1 MNYSRTKASTELLE
15 QRQQDKKQRAQIK
28 HGTRRQTTRQSFTE
42 LEACLLGW
50 GTEGPAAVLL
60 HIGEDRGGNQGPA
73 VLLQSGEKVR
83 RRSSAQGRRHHR
95 SKSHEQGHGVGTG
108 ARAEAAQGEG
118 RRRSSARQWH

>member
-28 HGTRRQTTRQSFTE
+28 HGTRRQATRQAFTE

-60 HIGEDRGGNQGPA
+60 HIGEDRGGSQGPA
-73 VLLQSGEKVR
+73 VLLQSGEKGR
-83 RRSSAQGRRHHR
+83 RRSSAQGWRRSFARRRHR
-95 SKSHEQGHGVGTG
+95 SKVMGRGT
-108 ARAEAAQGEG
+108 E
-118 RRRSSARQWH
+118 